1 MIVII
6 LVGDVLLVATV
17 VIGEDLCVVTE
28 DHVTVVM

>member
-17 VIGEDLCVVTE
+17 VIVEDLYVVTG
-28 DHVTVVM
+28 DHVTVIV